1 MPNAAEQ
8 AQKLVMIQCIIEVC
22 GCSEKKIIENL
33 LERSTETLRTNDK
46 KKNMFMS
53 EKPLSMYFQL
63 IIPANRAVGKM
74 AVAAERKLDSK
85 RVW

>member
-46 KKNMFMS
+46 KKICLCQKS
-53 EKPLSMYFQL
+53 P
-63 IIPANRAVGKM
+63 
-74 AVAAERKLDSK
+74 
-85 RVW
+85 